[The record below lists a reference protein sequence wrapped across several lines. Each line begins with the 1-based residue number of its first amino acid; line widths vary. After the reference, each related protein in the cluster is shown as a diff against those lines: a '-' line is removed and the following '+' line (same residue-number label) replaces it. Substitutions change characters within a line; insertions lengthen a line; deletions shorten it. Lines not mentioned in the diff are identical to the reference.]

1 MSEPDCR
8 DRTCTTC
15 RTTARRLRL
24 LTICFAVFVVAHALI
39 IPLLPRLF
47 EAAPALTVG
56 ALVCGVA
63 ALAIIATRRVAT
75 SSLFTTGRRATSAA
89 A

>member
-24 LTICFAVFVVAHALI
+24 LTICFAVFVVLHALI

-47 EAAPALTVG
+47 HAAPALTVG

-63 ALAIIATRRVAT
+63 ALAIIATKRVGPY
-75 SSLFTTGRRATSAA
+75 S
-89 A
+89 

>member
-1 MSEPDCR
+1 MNEPTCR

-47 EAAPALTVG
+47 HAAPALTVG
-56 ALVCGVA
+56 ALVLGVVA
-63 ALAIIATRRVAT
+63 VALIATRRVGPY
-75 SSLFTTGRRATSAA
+75 S
-89 A
+89 